1 VLRQTT
7 DRPLPDDPEGQ
18 PGARDFV
25 PLYADLTCII
35 DDMRGELGALL
46 IIVLLLAG
54 AAYSGISARV
64 APRDQEG
71 DDPNKPED
79 S

>member
-1 VLRQTT
+1 
-7 DRPLPDDPEGQ
+7 
-18 PGARDFV
+18 
-25 PLYADLTCII
+25 
-35 DDMRGELGALL
+35 MRGELGALL